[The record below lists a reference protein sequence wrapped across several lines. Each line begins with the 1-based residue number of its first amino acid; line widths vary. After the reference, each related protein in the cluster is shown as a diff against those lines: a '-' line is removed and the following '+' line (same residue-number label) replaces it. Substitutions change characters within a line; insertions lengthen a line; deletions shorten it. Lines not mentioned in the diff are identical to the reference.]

1 MKKVYMGVCNLIL
14 NGKNKDSKCKIE
26 VNTTKIVK
34 RYKINNKDYIY
45 VKIAV
50 QDDEL
55 EYFRCNYKDFS
66 IQTVIPTRELP
77 NCRKEV
83 ITTRDYR
90 NMNVIYEDMKF
101 QCKEVSEPVIIFS
114 NDKNASLKEIKF
126 ILDDTKE
133 NEELKDITKFF
144 KNLLFKNIKF
154 KVEDDKKSKEDKK

>member
-26 VNTTKIVK
+26 VNTTKIIK

-55 EYFRCNYKDFS
+55 EYFICNYKDFS
-66 IQTVIPTRELP
+66 IQTVMPTRELP
-77 NCRKEV
+77 DCRKEV

-154 KVEDDKKSKEDKK
+154 KVEDDKKPKEKNK

>member
-1 MKKVYMGVCNLIL
+1 M
-14 NGKNKDSKCKIE
+14 
-26 VNTTKIVK
+26 
-34 RYKINNKDYIY
+34 
-45 VKIAV
+45 
-50 QDDEL
+50 
-55 EYFRCNYKDFS
+55 
-66 IQTVIPTRELP
+66 PTRELP
-77 NCRKEV
+77 DCRKEV

-126 ILDDTKE
+126 ILDDAKE

-154 KVEDDKKSKEDKK
+154 KVEDDKKPKEKNK

>member
-14 NGKNKDSKCKIE
+14 NGENKDSKCKIE

-45 VKIAV
+45 VKIAI

-55 EYFRCNYKDFS
+55 EYFRYNYKDFS
-66 IQTVIPTRELP
+66 IQTVMPTRELP
-77 NCRKEV
+77 DCRKEV

-114 NDKNASLKEIKF
+114 NDKSASLKEIKF
-126 ILDDTKE
+126 ILDDIKE

-154 KVEDDKKSKEDKK
+154 KVEDDKKSKEENK